1 MCLLLVSLLALQ
13 GCPSGTMRN
22 PDLGCV
28 SNSVGVKVQFNWSE
42 SPIQLERKSN
52 STGVKVQFNWSE
64 NPMQAKTRKTT
75 NGQHSKNNMQT
86 VMLYEFSLQKLAKQ
100 AN

>member
-1 MCLLLVSLLALQ
+1 
-13 GCPSGTMRN
+13 
-22 PDLGCV
+22 
-28 SNSVGVKVQFNWSE
+28 
-42 SPIQLERKSN
+42 
-52 STGVKVQFNWSE
+52 VKVQFNWSE

-86 VMLYEFSLQKLAKQ
+86 VMLYECSLQKLAKQ